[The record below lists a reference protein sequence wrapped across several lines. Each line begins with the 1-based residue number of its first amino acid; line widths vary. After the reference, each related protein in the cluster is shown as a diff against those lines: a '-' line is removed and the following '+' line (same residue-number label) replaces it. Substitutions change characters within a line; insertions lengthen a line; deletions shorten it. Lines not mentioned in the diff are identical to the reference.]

1 MSSGRN
7 RAKCLLHTQRNSTAP
22 HLDQEDSCSKI
33 DAAGNA
39 ISARQLNSPGRPAG
53 RQSMPP
59 MPSPPTDNSGEPLFA
74 EEPIDTDSAHSQR
87 STRSAFKVRALAS
100 KGIRSRKTVRLRH
113 RTNRPVTNSSK
124 PALSRLHRAP
134 EDALVCSDLALLEPR
149 WPRGPTAVFLERE
162 AGR

>member
-7 RAKCLLHTQRNSTAP
+7 RASIFFIRSATAP
-22 HLDQEDSCSKI
+22 RHISIRKTH
-33 DAAGNA
+33 AAKSMLPGTR
-39 ISARQLNSPGRPAG
+39 SARASSTRPPRRPEDNRC
-53 RQSMPP
+53 RQCRALRQITRASRC
-59 MPSPPTDNSGEPLFA
+59 SEGA
-74 EEPIDTDSAHSQR
+74 HDTDSAHSQR
-87 STRSAFKVRALAS
+87 STRSTFKVRALAS
-100 KGIRSRKTVRLRH
+100 KGIRSRKTVRLQH